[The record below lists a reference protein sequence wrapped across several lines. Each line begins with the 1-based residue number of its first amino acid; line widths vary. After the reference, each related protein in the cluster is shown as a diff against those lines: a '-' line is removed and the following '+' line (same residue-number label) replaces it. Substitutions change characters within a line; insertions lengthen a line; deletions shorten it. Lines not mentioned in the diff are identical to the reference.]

1 MPQNVFVGPA
11 AEFYDA
17 TSQDMSDPN
26 VIAPTVEFLAGLA
39 ADGTALEFAIGT
51 GRVALPLRE
60 RGVDVRG
67 IEISLDM
74 IAQLRSK
81 PGGVDVPIVV
91 GDMATTIVPGEF
103 SLVYLVYNTISNL
116 LTQEEQ
122 VQCFGNAAA
131 HLRPG
136 GYFVIEL
143 NVPKLRSMPLGEDV
157 YPFDVT
163 PEHLGFERYDFMNQR
178 SVSHHYWFNGN
189 QNSRFDSHHR
199 YVWPS
204 ELDLMAMLAGMTLQ
218 QRWQDWDRTP
228 FTGESQKHVSVWQLP
243 A

>member
-1 MPQNVFVGPA
+1 MCEALRYRSTDRA
-11 AEFYDA
+11 APLETGRGRRPDRRGGYGDDDCA
-17 TSQDMSDPN
+17 RR
-26 VIAPTVEFLAGLA
+26 ILAGVSRLQH
-39 ADGTALEFAIGT
+39 DQQ
-51 GRVALPLRE
+51 P
-60 RGVDVRG
+60 VD
-67 IEISLDM
+67 
-74 IAQLRSK
+74 
-81 PGGVDVPIVV
+81 P
-91 GDMATTIVPGEF
+91 
-103 SLVYLVYNTISNL
+103 
-116 LTQEEQ
+116 EEQ